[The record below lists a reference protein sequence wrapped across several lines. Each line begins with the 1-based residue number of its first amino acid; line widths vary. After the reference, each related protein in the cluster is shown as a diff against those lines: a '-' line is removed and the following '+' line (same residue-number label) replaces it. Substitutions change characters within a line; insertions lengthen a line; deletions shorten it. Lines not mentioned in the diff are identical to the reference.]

1 MSDEFI
7 STTEKN
13 GDIVENGFII
23 CKRHDGN
30 YAVPGG
36 FHVTNDGYAKQIAK
50 RLAFEYPKVKSPMAK
65 LAAKT
70 VTRIRGA
77 SSSTAVMGV

>member
-7 STTEKN
+7 STAEKN

-23 CKRHDGN
+23 CKREDGN

-36 FHVTNDGYAKQIAK
+36 FHVTCEAYARQIAK
-50 RLAFEYPKVKSPMAK
+50 RLAYELKARPAK

>member
-1 MSDEFI
+1 MSDELI
-7 STTEKN
+7 STAEKN

-23 CKRHDGN
+23 CKREDGN
-30 YAVPGG
+30 YAVPGRNSY
-36 FHVTNDGYAKQIAK
+36 VTCEAYARQIAK
-50 RLAFEYPKVKSPMAK
+50 RLAYELKARPAK